1 MLMCARCGNRILTM
15 QRYGDACKG
24 ELEYRPERKEISLL
38 PSARLGRCIPFG
50 DIVRFSHLWMTKIS

>member
-1 MLMCARCGNRILTM
+1 MATDILPM
-15 QRYGDACKG
+15 QRYGDARVRENWNTGLK
-24 ELEYRPERKEISLL
+24 EKEISLL